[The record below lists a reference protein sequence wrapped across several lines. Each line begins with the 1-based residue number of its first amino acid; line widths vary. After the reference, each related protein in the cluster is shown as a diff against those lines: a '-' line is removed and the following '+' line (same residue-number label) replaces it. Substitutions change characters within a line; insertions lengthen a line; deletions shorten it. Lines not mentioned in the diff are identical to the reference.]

1 MIHGCAAVPGTYS
14 RGVGFMRA
22 NECTVLL
29 VKRQLVEQY
38 FDYEE
43 TIRHE
48 VAHCNGWRHDV
59 VTAIVEIAG
68 DHIAAELTPGPK
80 KGEPPGGLGC
90 PWG

>member
-1 MIHGCAAVPGTYS
+1 
-14 RGVGFMRA
+14 
-22 NECTVLL
+22 
-29 VKRQLVEQY
+29 
-38 FDYEE
+38 
-43 TIRHE
+43 